1 MGVFLNGSI
10 DFNNRFKLCV
20 WNSESSEEFEVRWK
34 SIINDFKLE
43 ENGWLSQMY
52 DIRSM
57 WIPTYFNDMFLAEI
71 LRTTLRSESENSFFG
86 NYLNKNLSLVEFWMR
101 FDFAIE
107 AQRHKELLADND
119 TLHSTPQLK

>member
-1 MGVFLNGSI
+1 MGVSLNGNI

-57 WIPTYFNDMFLAEI
+57 WIPTYFNDMFLAGI
-71 LRTTLRSESENSFFG
+71 LRTTSRSESENSFFG

-101 FDFAIE
+101 FDSAIE
-107 AQRHKELLADND
+107 A
-119 TLHSTPQLK
+119 